1 MKLKAAFTS
10 FMTAAALALG
20 LVVAVAPSAAA
31 DDVSCSG
38 NLQILKTFR
47 TSDGTALGEVQLYT
61 PSAGRHCAKLVKLGP
76 TRGVSSEIG
85 IQLRKCT
92 QTTNTGTCTVVPNVG
107 GIDNGSYRYEA
118 GPVGVIDGANC
129 FRVTADMFW
138 NGLKVFN
145 KIYC

>member
-1 MKLKAAFTS
+1 MRFKAFAS
-10 FMTAAALALG
+10 FMSAAAMALG
-20 LVVAVAPSAAA
+20 LLVAAAPAAVA

-47 TSDGTALGEVQLYT
+47 TADGTALGEVQLYT
-61 PSAGRHCAKLVKLGP
+61 PTAGRHCAKLVKLGP
-76 TRGVSSEIG
+76 ARGVGSEIG

-92 QTTNTGTCTVVPNVG
+92 QTTNTGSCTVVSGSG
-107 GIDNGSYRYEA
+107 GIDNGWYRYEA

-129 FRVTADMFW
+129 FRITGDMFW
-138 NGLKVFN
+138 NGLKSFN